1 MPVHPLKKLSRQ
13 LRIPLNRREAMTR
26 LAEYHSKDRSVEET
40 ARWALEFGGHGYF
53 KIQTQQ
59 KLSEITSLARAV
71 AEISPRTIL
80 EIGTAHGG
88 TLLIWAALASDT
100 VVSCDLESKDVQAKF
115 LRSLPPPGSACKVT
129 LLQGDSHSP
138 EFYERVAGALNG
150 RDVDFLFIDGD
161 HTQEGALADFESYSP
176 LVRPGGLVAFHDIV
190 ELQPLATNQ
199 VFPVWESLKHRF
211 EHREF
216 IDDPTQC
223 GYGIGLL
230 IMP

>member
-1 MPVHPLKKLSRQ
+1 MK
-13 LRIPLNRREAMTR
+13 R
-26 LAEYHSKDRSVEET
+26 LADYHSSGRSTEET
-40 ARWALEFGGHGYF
+40 VRWALEFGGHGYF
-53 KIQTQQ
+53 KLQTQQ

-71 AEISPRTIL
+71 AAISPRTIL

-100 VVSCDLESKDVQAKF
+100 VISCDLVSKDVQAEF

-129 LLQGDSHSP
+129 LLQGDSHSAR
-138 EFYERVAGALNG
+138 FRERIIGTLEG
-150 RDVDFLFIDGD
+150 RHVDFLFIDGD
-161 HTQEGALADFESYSP
+161 HTREGALADFESYSP

-199 VFPVWESLKHRF
+199 VFSVWESLKHRF
-211 EHREF
+211 EYSEF
-216 IDDPTQC
+216 IDDPNQR

-230 IMP
+230 RMP